1 MSEWW
6 TYRLSDFLLFSPRTY
21 FRMLELYN
29 RQIWPAQIAAVAAG
43 LLVARLARSPRGG
56 SGRVVSVVL
65 AVCWLWLSVGF
76 EARHYAS
83 INWAARGLAW
93 AFGLEAALLL
103 AIGTAGGRL
112 GSGAGR
118 SGAGTAGFALF
129 LFALLGYPLACRL
142 AGRPWPQAEAFGTA
156 PDPTALATIALVL
169 RERASVCLPLALI
182 PAISCVLSSLTLLA
196 MKRPAEAA
204 MPLIGAAAGAGRLCW
219 PARIR

>member
-1 MSEWW
+1 MPEWR
-6 TYRLSDFLLFSPRTY
+6 TYTLSDFLLFSPRTY

-56 SGRVVSVVL
+56 RRIVPALL
-65 AVCWLWLSVGF
+65 AVCWLWIGVGF
-76 EARHYAS
+76 EAAHYAS

-103 AIGTAGGRL
+103 AIGATGR
-112 GSGAGR
+112 R
-118 SGAGTAGFALF
+118 SGSAAARPAAGTLGFALF

-142 AGRPWPQAEAFGTA
+142 SGRPWTQAEVFGTE
-156 PDPTALATIALVL
+156 PDPTALATIGLVP
-169 RERASVCLPLALI
+169 RERTSVYVSLALI

-196 MKRPAEAA
+196 MRRPAEAV
-204 MPLIGAAAGAGRLCW
+204 MPLIGAAAAAGRLCR